1 MESKRSKLLVVEDD
15 PGLQRQLKWALDSFE
30 VICVGTREEALAEVR
45 RHSPPIVLQD
55 LGLPPDAD
63 GVEEGFKTIAEIQ
76 SLAPQT
82 KIIVITGREG
92 REHALRA
99 ISVGAFDFCQKPI
112 DTPMLAL
119 VVGRAL
125 RIYELES
132 EVQRLSA
139 ARPITALEGVVGASP
154 SMLKACR
161 MIERLAPTDATVL
174 LLGESGT
181 GKERLARALHM
192 LSPRAAKPMI
202 AINCAAIPE
211 NLLESELFG
220 YERGAFTGAVKRT
233 IGKVESADGGTLF
246 LDEIGDMPM
255 PLQAKMLRF
264 LQERVI
270 ERVGGREVI
279 SVDVRIVA
287 ATHRNLEAAIQQGT
301 MRSDLFYRIS
311 EVSVRIPPLRER
323 ESDAVLIANHLLR
336 QAARRNGR
344 NALKF
349 APEAVTAIER
359 HPWPGNVRELE
370 NRINAASIMTEGA
383 VVGSAD
389 LGLQAAVA
397 HDSLESL
404 TLAEARLRAE
414 SRAVS
419 RALAVAGGNLPKAAE
434 LLGVT
439 PAVLAELMKQHV
451 VAPADIDS

>member
-1 MESKRSKLLVVEDD
+1 MESTRSKVLVVEDD
-15 PGLQRQLKWALDSFE
+15 LGLQRQLKWALDSFE
-30 VICVGTREEALAEVR
+30 VISAGTREEAIAELR
-45 RHSPPIVLQD
+45 RHSPAIVLQD

-63 GVEEGFKTIAEIQ
+63 GVEEGFRTIAEIQ

-99 ISVGAFDFCQKPI
+99 ISSGAFDFCQKPI
-112 DTPMLAL
+112 DTAMLAL

-125 RIYELES
+125 RIHELES

-139 ARPITALEGVVGASP
+139 ARPVTALEGVVAASA

-181 GKERLARALHM
+181 GKERLARAVHM

-233 IGKVESADGGTLF
+233 LGKVESADGGTLF

-255 PLQAKMLRF
+255 ALQAKMLRF

-279 SVDVRIVA
+279 AVDVRIVA
-287 ATHRNLEAAIQQGT
+287 ATHRDLELAIQQGT

-311 EVSVRIPPLRER
+311 EISVRIPPLRER

-336 QAARRNGR
+336 KAATRNGR
-344 NALKF
+344 SALKF
-349 APEAVTAIER
+349 APDAIAAIER
-359 HPWPGNVRELE
+359 HAWPGNVRELE
-370 NRINAASIMTEGA
+370 NRINAASIMTDGTT
-383 VVGSAD
+383 VSSAD
-389 LGLQAAVA
+389 LGLQATAPDA
-397 HDSLESL
+397 SEPLD
-404 TLAEARLRAE
+404 LAEVRMRAE

-419 RALAVAGGNLPKAAE
+419 RALAIAAGNTSKAAE

-439 PAVLAELMKQHV
+439 PAALAELMKRHV
-451 VAPADIDS
+451 LTAADVAS